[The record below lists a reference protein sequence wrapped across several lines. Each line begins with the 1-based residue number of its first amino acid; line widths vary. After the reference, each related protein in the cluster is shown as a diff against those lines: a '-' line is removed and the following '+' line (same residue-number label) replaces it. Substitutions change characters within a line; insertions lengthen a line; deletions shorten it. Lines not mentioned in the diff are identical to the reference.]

1 MGHGTYLVLKKGMK
15 RLQTEYMELKTHT
28 NVFVYFHLDDECLV
42 CHGYADV
49 CSCGADPTGESDSSA
64 AFQKSLAASECVL
77 VPKGTYKLTDAMC
90 AKMRQPSAIVPQ
102 AAVTNKLT
110 L

>member
-1 MGHGTYLVLKKGMK
+1 MK
-15 RLQTEYMELKTHT
+15 RLQPEYTELKTHT
-28 NVFVYFHLDDECLV
+28 DVFLYFHLDDECLV
-42 CHGYADV
+42 CPGYADV

-64 AFQKSLAASECVL
+64 AFQKAITASQCVL
-77 VPKGTYKLTDAMC
+77 IPKGKYKLSDAMC
-90 AKMRQPSAIVPQ
+90 AKMRQPSAITPQ